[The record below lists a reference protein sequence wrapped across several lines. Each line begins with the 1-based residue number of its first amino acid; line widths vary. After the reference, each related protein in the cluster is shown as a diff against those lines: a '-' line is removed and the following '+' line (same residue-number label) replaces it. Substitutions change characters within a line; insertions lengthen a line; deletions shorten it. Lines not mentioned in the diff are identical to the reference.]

1 MNAIP
6 KSLTLTEVKFVT
18 RKDQQLQKVMQAIRN
33 GFWIDPDIKDFKK
46 FKDELSIYDGF
57 ILRQNRIIIP
67 ETLRQKT
74 IAIAHQAHQGIFKT
88 K

>member
-6 KSLTLTEVKFVT
+6 KSLTLTEVKSVT

-33 GFWIDPDIKDFKK
+33 GLWIDPDIKDFKK

-74 IAIAHQAHQGIFKT
+74 IAIAHQAHQGIIKT